1 MPRRREVPKR
11 QILPD
16 PKFGDQQIA
25 KFINMIMRSGK
36 KSTAERS
43 VYAAFDRVNERSDAP
58 ALEVFNAAITNCSP
72 RLEVRTRRVG
82 GANYQVP
89 YEVPQDRQISLAL
102 RWIVRA
108 ARERSGHTMGGRLAA
123 EIMDA
128 ARKEGKAY
136 NKRLDVH
143 RMAEANRAFAHYRW

>member
-1 MPRRREVPKR
+1 MQMPGRDVK
-11 QILPD
+11 PD
-16 PKFGDQQIA
+16 IKYNSKLLA
-25 KFINMIMRSGK
+25 KLINYVMQEGK

>member
-1 MPRRREVPKR
+1 M
-11 QILPD
+11 QIPGRDVKADIKYSSTLL
-16 PKFGDQQIA
+16 A
-25 KFINMIMRSGK
+25 KLINYIMQDGK
-36 KSTAERS
+36 KATAEKV
-43 VYAAFDRVNERSDAP
+43 VYDALSEIGERSDTP
-58 ALEVFNAAITNCSP
+58 ALDVFNAALANCSP

-89 YEVPQDRQISLAL
+89 YEVPQDRQIALAL

-108 ARERSGHTMGGRLAA
+108 ARERNGHTMAGRLAA
-123 EIMDA
+123 EIMEA

>member
-1 MPRRREVPKR
+1 M
-11 QILPD
+11 QIPGRDVRPD
-16 PKFGDQQIA
+16 IRHNSKLLS
-25 KFINMIMRSGK
+25 KLINYIMLDGK
-36 KSTAERS
+36 KAAAQRI
-43 VYAAFDRVNERSDAP
+43 VYDALKDVEGRSDSP
-58 ALEVFNAAITNCSP
+58 ALDVFNSAIANCSP

-89 YEVPQDRQISLAL
+89 YEVPRDRQTALAL
-102 RWIVRA
+102 RWLVGA
-108 ARERSGHTMGGRLAA
+108 ARERNEHTMGQCLAA
-123 EIMDA
+123 EILDA

>member
-1 MPRRREVPKR
+1 MRMPGRDVK
-11 QILPD
+11 PD
-16 PKFGDQQIA
+16 VKHNSKLLA
-25 KFINMIMRSGK
+25 KLINYVMLDGK
-36 KSTAERS
+36 KSVAERI
-43 VYAAFDRVNERSDAP
+43 VYEALQEIDKRGDASS
-58 ALEVFNAAITNCSP
+58 LEVFTTAVANCSP

-89 YEVPQDRQISLAL
+89 YEVPPDRQTALAL

-108 ARERSGHTMGGRLAA
+108 AQERGEHTMATRLAT

>member
-1 MPRRREVPKR
+1 M
-11 QILPD
+11 QISGRDVKPD
-16 PKFGDQQIA
+16 IKHNSKLLA
-25 KFINMIMRSGK
+25 KLINYVMLDGK
-36 KSTAERS
+36 KSVAERIIYES
-43 VYAAFDRVNERSDAP
+43 LEEIEKRSDTSC
-58 ALEVFNAAITNCSP
+58 LEVFTSAIANCSP

-89 YEVPQDRQISLAL
+89 YEVPPDRQTALAL

-108 ARERSGHTMGGRLAA
+108 ARERSEHTMATRLAM
-123 EIMDA
+123 EIMEA

>member
-1 MPRRREVPKR
+1 MQMPGRDVK
-11 QILPD
+11 PD
-16 PKFGDQQIA
+16 IKYNSKLLA
-25 KFINMIMRSGK
+25 KLINYVMQEGK

-43 VYAAFDRVNERSDAP
+43 VYAAFDRINERSDAP

-89 YEVPQDRQISLAL
+89 YEVPQERQISLAL

-108 ARERSGHTMGGRLAA
+108 ARERSGHTIGGRLAA

>member
-1 MPRRREVPKR
+1 MR
-11 QILPD
+11 LPGRD
-16 PKFGDQQIA
+16 VKPDIKHNSKLLA
-25 KFINMIMRSGK
+25 KLINYVMLDGK
-36 KSTAERS
+36 KSVAERI
-43 VYAAFDRVNERSDAP
+43 VYEALQEIDKRSDASS
-58 ALEVFNAAITNCSP
+58 LEVFTTAVTNCSP

-89 YEVPQDRQISLAL
+89 YEVPPDRQTALAL

-108 ARERSGHTMGGRLAA
+108 AQERGEHTMATRLAT

>member
-1 MPRRREVPKR
+1 MRVPGRDVK
-11 QILPD
+11 PD
-16 PKFGDQQIA
+16 VKHNSKLLA
-25 KFINMIMRSGK
+25 KLINYVMLGGK
-36 KSTAERS
+36 KSVAERI
-43 VYAAFDRVNERSDAP
+43 VYEALQEIDKRSDASS
-58 ALEVFNAAITNCSP
+58 LEVFTTAIANCSP

-89 YEVPQDRQISLAL
+89 YEVPPDRQTALAL
-102 RWIVRA
+102 RWLVRA
-108 ARERSGHTMGGRLAA
+108 AQERGEHTMATRLAT

>member
-1 MPRRREVPKR
+1 M
-11 QILPD
+11 QIPGRGVEPD
-16 PKFGDQQIA
+16 IKYNSRLLA
-25 KFINMIMRSGK
+25 KLINYVMLDGK
-36 KSTAERS
+36 KSIAERI
-43 VYAAFDRVNERSDAP
+43 VYKALEQVDDRSSDSP
-58 ALEVFNAAITNCSP
+58 VLEVFNAAVANCSP

-89 YEVPQDRQISLAL
+89 YEVPRDRQTALAL

-108 ARERSGHTMGGRLAA
+108 ARERGEHTMSGRLAA
-123 EIMDA
+123 EIIDA